1 MFLATIYSG
10 SIGSMIFS
18 LFLIFVGA
26 AIFATIALYARQ
38 SLIIG
43 YIVLGVVLGP
53 WGLKW
58 VTDTNLIQDISNVGI
73 IFLLFLLGLNLS
85 PTKLLDLLKQTT
97 IVTVLTSAVFAA
109 VGWAMATLAGFNF
122 ANAAVVGIACM
133 FSSTI
138 IGLKL
143 LPTTVLH
150 HKHTGE
156 VIVSVL
162 LLQDMIAIVVLLG
175 FQALS
180 TDQNPWIELAKLI
193 IMLPALVGVAWA
205 LKEYV
210 LLKLFFKF
218 DRIQEYV
225 FLLALAWCLG
235 IAELAYS
242 IGFSHE
248 TGAFIA
254 GITIAT
260 SPIALF
266 IAESLK
272 PLRDFF
278 LVLFF
283 FALGAGLNITALDS
297 IWLPAILLGG
307 AMLVLKP
314 VVFRFALR
322 KVSETNRLGWETG
335 FRLGQMSEFSLL
347 IVFVALQSSLIENS
361 TVYFVQLATLVT
373 FIGSSYSIVLRY
385 PTPVAVSD
393 KLRRD

>member
-1 MFLATIYSG
+1 ML
-10 SIGSMIFS
+10 FS

-26 AIFATIALYARQ
+26 ALFATAALVARQ

-43 YIVLGVVLGP
+43 YIALGVVLGP
-53 WGLKW
+53 WGLAW
-58 VTDTNLIQDISNVGI
+58 VEDAALIQDISNIGI

-85 PTKLLDLLKQTT
+85 PNKLWDLLKQTT
-97 IVTVLTSAVFAA
+97 VVTVITSGMFALI
-109 VGWAMATLAGFNF
+109 GWAIATLAGLDFV
-122 ANAAVVGIACM
+122 NASVVGVACM

-150 HKHTGE
+150 HRHTGE

-162 LLQDMIAIVVLLG
+162 LLQDIIAIVVLLV

-180 TDQNPWIELAKLI
+180 SEQSMAIELAKLVVL
-193 IMLPALVGVAWA
+193 LPALIGVAFV
-205 LKEYV
+205 LKKYV

-225 FLLALAWCLG
+225 FLLSLAWCLG

-283 FALGAGLNITALDS
+283 FALGAGLNIQALDS
-297 IWLPAILLGG
+297 IWLPATLLGLV
-307 AMLVLKP
+307 MLFAKP
-314 VVFRFALR
+314 TVFRFALR
-322 KVSETNRLGWETG
+322 RVSETNKLGWETG

-347 IVFVALQSSLIENS
+347 IVFVALQSSLIDAS

-373 FIGSSYSIVLRY
+373 FIGSSYLIVLRY
-385 PTPVAVSD
+385 PTPVAVSE

>member
-1 MFLATIYSG
+1 ML
-10 SIGSMIFS
+10 FS

-26 AIFATIALYARQ
+26 AVFATLALYARQ

-58 VTDTNLIQDISNVGI
+58 VTDTNLIQDISNIGI

-85 PTKLLDLLKQTT
+85 PKKLFDLLRQTT
-97 IVTVLTSAVFAA
+97 IVTVLTSAVFAS
-109 VGWAMATLAGFNF
+109 VGWAIASLAGMNF
-122 ANAAVVGIACM
+122 INALIVGVACM

-150 HKHTGE
+150 HRHTGE
-156 VIVSVL
+156 VIISVL
-162 LLQDMIAIVVLLG
+162 LLQDLIAIVVLLA
-175 FQALS
+175 FQAAS
-180 TDQNPWIELAKLI
+180 SEQSMMFELAKLVLL
-193 IMLPALVGVAWA
+193 LPALIGLAWF
-205 LKEYV
+205 LKQYV

-235 IAELAYS
+235 IAQLAHS
-242 IGFSHE
+242 IGFSYE

-278 LVLFF
+278 LVMFF
-283 FALGAGLNITALDS
+283 FALGAGLNLS
-297 IWLPAILLGG
+297 VLGNIWLPATLLGI
-307 AMLVLKP
+307 AMLIVKP

-322 KVSETNRLGWETG
+322 KVSETNKLGWETG

-347 IVFVALQSSLIENS
+347 IVFVALQSALIEPS

-393 KLRRD
+393 RLRRD